1 MKKLNREVVIAAKT
15 RLVFFVITVALF
27 ILGAGA
33 PEAGGGIINSSTTFF
48 GW

>member
-1 MKKLNREVVIAAKT
+1 MKKLNREVVIASKT
-15 RLVFFVITVALF
+15 RLVVFVMTVAMF

-33 PEAGGGIINSSTTFF
+33 PEAGGGIINSVTMFF